1 LQVNHSRARSR
12 IHVTA
17 DGEGIVSH
25 AGALLLAEQADRLG
39 LTTGLS
45 QAMAPT
51 RRRRSAHD
59 PGKVLVDLAVALAD
73 GADCLADLAVLRANA
88 EVFGPVASDPTAW
101 RVVASIGQA
110 ELDAINAARANAR
123 ARAWAAGVRPGW
135 IVLDLDS
142 TLVTSHSEKEDA
154 APNYKHGFGF
164 HPVMCYLDGTT
175 EALAG
180 LLRPGNAGSNTA
192 ADHLRV
198 VDDALA
204 QLPVGTRAADPEGGC
219 WMLLRAD
226 SASATHAFV
235 DGLRQRAI
243 EFSIGFP
250 LTADVALAVLSLPE
264 RAWTSSIDQTC
275 ALREGAECAEVTHLL
290 DLGAWPEGTR
300 AICRREDPHPG
311 AQLTFTDLD
320 GHRFQVFITDSDDP
334 DIAYLEARH
343 RGHARVEDR
352 IRCAKDT
359 GLSNLPFHAFAAN
372 QAWLT
377 LVLVAADLVAWVQRL
392 CLDGELAKAE
402 PKRLRYALW
411 HGAGRIVRTGRRT
424 ILRLARDWPW
434 AEDLARAFSRLWALP
449 LQS

>member
-1 LQVNHSRARSR
+1 MNHSRARSR

-17 DGEGIVSH
+17 DGEGVVSH
-25 AGALLLAEQADRLG
+25 AGALLLADVADRMG
-39 LTTGLS
+39 LTSGLGA
-45 QAMAPT
+45 AMAPT
-51 RRRRSAHD
+51 RRRRSAHE

-73 GADCLADLAVLRANA
+73 GADCLADLAVLRDNP

-101 RVVASIGQA
+101 RVVSSIGDA
-110 ELDAINAARANAR
+110 ELGAINAARARAR

-135 IVLDLDS
+135 VVLDLDS
-142 TLVTSHSEKEDA
+142 TLVGSHSDKQDA
-154 APNYKHGFGF
+154 APTYKHGFGF

-198 VDDALA
+198 LDDALA
-204 QLPVGTRAADPEGGC
+204 QLPVATRAADPEGGE

-235 DGLRQRAI
+235 DGLRQRGV

-250 LTADVALAVLSLPE
+250 LTSDVRQAVLRLPTS
-264 RAWTSSIDQTC
+264 AWTPAIDQAC
-275 ALREGAECAEVTHLL
+275 ELREGAECAEVTHLL
-290 DLGAWPEGTR
+290 DLSSWPVGTR

-311 AQLTFTDLD
+311 AHLTFTDQG

-334 DIAYLEARH
+334 DLAYLEARH

-359 GLSNLPFHAFAAN
+359 GLANLPFGAFAAN
-372 QAWLT
+372 RAWLT
-377 LVLVAADLVAWVQRL
+377 LVLMAQDLVAWVQRL

-411 HGAGRIVRTGRRT
+411 HVAGRIVRTGRRT
-424 ILRLARDWPW
+424 VLRLARGWPW
-434 AEDLARAFSRLWALP
+434 ATEVVRALDRLRALP
-449 LQS
+449 LTT

>member
-59 PGKVLVDLAVALAD
+59 PGKVLVPLAVALAD

-204 QLPVGTRAADPEGGC
+204 QLPVGTRAADPEGGE

-275 ALREGAECAEVTHLL
+275 ALREGAECAEVPPARPGRLAGADEGDLPQGGSPPRRPAHLH
-290 DLGAWPEGTR
+290 R
-300 AICRREDPHPG
+300 SRRPPVPG
-311 AQLTFTDLD
+311 VH
-320 GHRFQVFITDSDDP
+320 HRLRRP
-334 DIAYLEARH
+334 RH
-343 RGHARVEDR
+343 RVPRGSPPGPRPRRGPYPLRERHGAFQPALPCLRRQPGVAHARPR
-352 IRCAKDT
+352 
-359 GLSNLPFHAFAAN
+359 G
-372 QAWLT
+372 
-377 LVLVAADLVAWVQRL
+377 
-392 CLDGELAKAE
+392 G
-402 PKRLRYALW
+402 
-411 HGAGRIVRTGRRT
+411 
-424 ILRLARDWPW
+424 
-434 AEDLARAFSRLWALP
+434 
-449 LQS
+449 

>member
-1 LQVNHSRARSR
+1 VQVNHSRARSR
-12 IHVTA
+12 IDVTA
-17 DGEGIVSH
+17 DGKGIVSH
-25 AGALLLAEQADRLG
+25 AGALLLAECAHRLG
-39 LTTGLS
+39 LTAGLS
-45 QAMAPT
+45 RAMAPT

-88 EVFGPVASDPTAW
+88 EVFGSVASDPTAW
-101 RVVASIGQA
+101 RVVTSIGEA
-110 ELDAINAARANAR
+110 ELAAINAARAAAR

-142 TLVTSHSEKEDA
+142 SLVGSHSEKEDA
-154 APNYKHGFGF
+154 RPTYKHGFGF
-164 HPVMCYLDGTT
+164 YPVMCYLDGTT

-192 ADHLRV
+192 ADQLRV

-204 QLPVGTRAADPEGGC
+204 QLPVETRAADPGGGE

-250 LTADVALAVLSLPE
+250 LTEDVAQAVLRLPE

-275 ALREGAECAEVTHLL
+275 EFREGAQCAEVTQLL
-290 DLGAWPEGTR
+290 DLSSWPEGTR
-300 AICRREDPHPG
+300 AICRREAPHPG
-311 AQLTFTDLD
+311 AQLTFTDQG

-352 IRCAKDT
+352 IRAAKDT
-359 GLSNLPFHAFAAN
+359 GLANLPFHAFAAN

-377 LVLVAADLVAWVQRL
+377 LGLMAADLVAWVQRL

-411 HGAGRIVRTGRRT
+411 HVAGRIVRTGRRR
-424 ILRLARDWPW
+424 ILRLAQGWPW
-434 AEDLARAFSRLWALP
+434 AKELSRAFRRLQALP
-449 LQS
+449 LTA

>member
-1 LQVNHSRARSR
+1 MQVNDSRARTR

-25 AGALLLAEQADRLG
+25 AGALLLAMLADRLG
-39 LTTGLS
+39 LTGGLS
-45 QAMAPT
+45 RAMAPT
-51 RRRRSAHD
+51 RQRRSAHD
-59 PGKVLVDLAVALAD
+59 PGKVLADLAVSLAD
-73 GADCLADLAVLRANA
+73 GADCLADLAVLRANPDL
-88 EVFGPVASDPTAW
+88 FGAVASDPTAW
-101 RVVASIGQA
+101 RVVSSIGPA
-110 ELDAINAARANAR
+110 ELDAINAARAAAR
-123 ARAWAAGVRPGW
+123 AQAWAAGVRPGW
-135 IVLDLDS
+135 IVLDLDA

-164 HPVMCYLDGTT
+164 HPVMVYLDGTT

-204 QLPVGTRAADPEGGC
+204 QLPVATRAADPEGGE
-219 WMLLRAD
+219 WMLVRAD

-235 DGLRQRAI
+235 EGLRQRGI

-250 LTADVALAVLSLPE
+250 LTEDVRQAVLSLPE
-264 RAWTSSIDQTC
+264 RAWTTCIDQTC
-275 ALREGAECAEVTHLL
+275 ELREGAECAEVTHLL
-290 DLGAWPEGTR
+290 DLASWPAGTR

-311 AQLTFTDLD
+311 AQLTFTDCD
-320 GHRFQVFITDSDDP
+320 GHRFQVFITDSSDP
-334 DIAYLEARH
+334 NLAYLEARH

-359 GLSNLPFHAFAAN
+359 GLTNLPFHAFAAN
-372 QAWLT
+372 EAWLT
-377 LVLVAADLVAWVQRL
+377 LILMAQDLLAWVQRL
-392 CLDGELAKAE
+392 CLDGQLAKAE

-411 HGAGRIVRTGRRT
+411 HVAGRLVSTGRRL
-424 ILRLARDWPW
+424 ILRLARGWPW
-434 AEDLARAFSRLWALP
+434 ATELARAFCRVQALP
-449 LQS
+449 LTA

>member
-1 LQVNHSRARSR
+1 LQVNHNRTRSR

-25 AGALLLAEQADRLG
+25 AGALLLPQLADRIG
-39 LTTGLS
+39 LTADLS
-45 QAMAPT
+45 KAMAPT

-73 GADCLADLAVLRANA
+73 GADCLADLAVLRGNA
-88 EVFGPVASDPTAW
+88 DVFGPVASDPTAW
-101 RVVASIGQA
+101 RVVSSIGDA
-110 ELDAINAARANAR
+110 ELGAINAARARTR
-123 ARAWAAGVRPGW
+123 ARAWAAGVRAGW
-135 IVLDLDS
+135 IVLDLDA
-142 TLVTSHSEKEDA
+142 TLVTSHSDKQDA
-154 APNYKHGFGF
+154 APTYKHGFGF
-164 HPVMCYLDGTT
+164 HPVMCYLDGTG

-180 LLRPGNAGSNTA
+180 MLRAGNAGSNTA
-192 ADHLRV
+192 ADHLSV
-198 VDDALA
+198 VDAALA
-204 QLPVGTRAADPEGGC
+204 QLPVATRADDPDGGE

-235 DGLRQRAI
+235 DGLRQRGI

-250 LTADVALAVLSLPE
+250 LTEDVRQAVLSLPE
-264 RAWTSSIDQTC
+264 RAWTGSMDQTC
-275 ALREGAECAEVTHLL
+275 GLREGAECAEVTHLL
-290 DLGAWPEGTR
+290 DLGSWPEGTR

-311 AQLTFTDLD
+311 AQLTFTDRD
-320 GHRFQVFITDSDDP
+320 GHRFQVFITDSPDP
-334 DIAYLEARH
+334 DLAYLEARH

-359 GLSNLPFHAFAAN
+359 GMANLPFHAFAAN

-377 LVLVAADLVAWVQRL
+377 LVLMAQDLLAWAQRL

-411 HGAGRIVRTGRRT
+411 HMAGRLVRTGRRR
-424 ILRLARDWPW
+424 ILRLAKGWPW
-434 AEDLARAFSRLWALP
+434 ADELVQAFRRLQALAVP
-449 LQS
+449 T

>member
-25 AGALLLAEQADRLG
+25 AGALLLAELADRLG
-39 LTTGLS
+39 LAAGLS
-45 QAMAPT
+45 EAMAPT

-101 RVVASIGQA
+101 RVVASIGEA
-110 ELDAINAARANAR
+110 ELAAINAARADAR

-142 TLVTSHSEKEDA
+142 TLVGSHSEKEDA
-154 APNYKHGFGF
+154 RPTYKHGFGF
-164 HPVMCYLDGTT
+164 YPVVCYLDGTT

-192 ADHLRV
+192 ADQLRV
-198 VDDALA
+198 IDAALS
-204 QLPVGTRAADPEGGC
+204 QLPVATRAADPEGGE

-235 DGLRQRAI
+235 DGLRQRGI

-250 LTADVALAVLSLPE
+250 LTEDVAQAVLRLPE
-264 RAWTSSIDQTC
+264 RAWTSCMDQTC
-275 ALREGAECAEVTHLL
+275 ELREGAECAEVTHLL
-290 DLGAWPEGTR
+290 DLSAWPEGTR

-311 AQLTFTDLD
+311 AQLTFTDVD

-334 DIAYLEARH
+334 DLAYLEARH

-352 IRCAKDT
+352 IRCGKDT
-359 GLSNLPFHAFAAN
+359 GLSNLPFHGFAAN

-377 LVLVAADLVAWVQRL
+377 LVLVAADLVAWAQHL
-392 CLDGELAKAE
+392 CLDGALARAE
-402 PKRLRYALW
+402 PKRLRFALW
-411 HGAGRIVRTGRRT
+411 HVAGRLVRTGRRL
-424 ILRLARDWPW
+424 ILRLPRTWPW
-434 AEDLARAFSRLWALP
+434 ATELALAFRRLRALRLTT
-449 LQS
+449 